1 MHSDPERAD
10 EFLSSRASVAMVA
23 TSNAPEERRTLLDP
37 DPAPT
42 RSSGRGSF
50 ARYATA
56 GTFLAGLAVAA
67 VTTSGTADASAI
79 TRVKLGDA
87 SADLPGH
94 PQHAEA
100 VGHRLTPEAVRWW
113 HEHHPKQP
121 VLGDFDEMGKRAS
134 VNTDEKSG
142 AHDEDVASTGKRET
156 DALSSS
162 SSSSKK
168 YVASADDS
176 IGDISIGEAG
186 ADKSQDMFSHLFGD
200 GNPAPEVRVPS
211 AAVLHDPA
219 EAKEDEALVS
229 EFGAADEIIKT
240 HDHSHKKHS
249 HEKHSHE
256 KHSHE
261 KHSHEKHSHKK
272 HFHEKHSHEKHSHE
286 KHSHEKHSHDEKHSH
301 EKHSDKK
308 HSHKKHSSGKKHFSH
323 ARSKNASSES
333 SKQHKGKSHLA
344 DAFASEDDMEKWF
357 AQQREIIAA
366 EYEKEMTEK
375 LKDAEKKTTKKVKA
389 AKKAKKESESDR
401 PDSSSDV
408 PTDPSSPLEWFVS
421 FTVTHVEKDEE
432 IPCGESHA
440 AEVEELVGQIA
451 GTAGIEPRLM
461 RVGTCENLN
470 KKKREFEVS
479 FSVGDVEDTDEE
491 IASARAKDMVKLF
504 SNDAVRAM
512 LMVDGKDESEAKR
525 ATSEFK
531 VEASRVEFDRR
542 PKETMPPP
550 DFTAPVPLSSEHAGH
565 FHVGGAQTDAQI
577 KRMLAQVAVDR
588 GMPSDNIPNI
598 NIEKC
603 PFDYHVTFDVSVL
616 GFGCPGGDAA
626 NDGQFA
632 KQYKSYMYK
641 FAELADPPLVL
652 PDTVAVSDCVPPSR
666 QSDDEGE
673 SQSFTVSFDV
683 PRASERTDPARLAKE
698 VMNLFDVDNIRQHAA
713 DVGVSAHLLHQMGV
727 DARTSKNRVALV
739 LDPWSRP
746 CNLAEVVFDGEVPEG
761 LVPPPRTKSVEKGAA
776 DAKDFIEAHEAA
788 DSEEAAAELAQK
800 VGEMDPAGGR
810 AQMLQELARN
820 VGGGFKTSSGGPARE

>member
-23 TSNAPEERRTLLDP
+23 TSNAPEERQTLLDP

-113 HEHHPKQP
+113 HQHHPKQP
-121 VLGDFDEMGKRAS
+121 VLGDFDEMGTGKRAS

-200 GNPAPEVRVPS
+200 GNPALEVRVPS

-286 KHSHEKHSHDEKHSH
+286 KHSPRNTPTRNTPTRNTPTRSTPTRNTLTRNTPRARSTFPTPDLRTHPRSPRS
-301 EKHSDKK
+301 SIRVNLILRMPLPARTTWRNG
-308 HSHKKHSSGKKHFSH
+308 SPSSG
-323 ARSKNASSES
+323 RS
-333 SKQHKGKSHLA
+333 
-344 DAFASEDDMEKWF
+344 
-357 AQQREIIAA
+357 
-366 EYEKEMTEK
+366 
-375 LKDAEKKTTKKVKA
+375 
-389 AKKAKKESESDR
+389 
-401 PDSSSDV
+401 
-408 PTDPSSPLEWFVS
+408 
-421 FTVTHVEKDEE
+421 
-432 IPCGESHA
+432 
-440 AEVEELVGQIA
+440 
-451 GTAGIEPRLM
+451 
-461 RVGTCENLN
+461 
-470 KKKREFEVS
+470 
-479 FSVGDVEDTDEE
+479 
-491 IASARAKDMVKLF
+491 
-504 SNDAVRAM
+504 
-512 LMVDGKDESEAKR
+512 
-525 ATSEFK
+525 
-531 VEASRVEFDRR
+531 
-542 PKETMPPP
+542 
-550 DFTAPVPLSSEHAGH
+550 
-565 FHVGGAQTDAQI
+565 
-577 KRMLAQVAVDR
+577 
-588 GMPSDNIPNI
+588 
-598 NIEKC
+598 
-603 PFDYHVTFDVSVL
+603 
-616 GFGCPGGDAA
+616 
-626 NDGQFA
+626 
-632 KQYKSYMYK
+632 
-641 FAELADPPLVL
+641 
-652 PDTVAVSDCVPPSR
+652 
-666 QSDDEGE
+666 
-673 SQSFTVSFDV
+673 
-683 PRASERTDPARLAKE
+683 
-698 VMNLFDVDNIRQHAA
+698 
-713 DVGVSAHLLHQMGV
+713 
-727 DARTSKNRVALV
+727 
-739 LDPWSRP
+739 SRP
-746 CNLAEVVFDGEVPEG
+746 NT
-761 LVPPPRTKSVEKGAA
+761 R
-776 DAKDFIEAHEAA
+776 
-788 DSEEAAAELAQK
+788 
-800 VGEMDPAGGR
+800 R
-810 AQMLQELARN
+810 R
-820 VGGGFKTSSGGPARE
+820 

>member
-1 MHSDPERAD
+1 
-10 EFLSSRASVAMVA
+10 MVA
-23 TSNAPEERRTLLDP
+23 TSNAPEERQTLLDP

-67 VTTSGTADASAI
+67 LTTSGTADASAI

-87 SADLPGH
+87 SADIPGH

-113 HEHHPKQP
+113 HEHHPEQP
-121 VLGDFDEMGKRAS
+121 VLGGFDEMGKRAS

-162 SSSSKK
+162 SSSKK
-168 YVASADDS
+168 YIASADDS

-200 GNPAPEVRVPS
+200 SNPALEVHVPS

-249 HEKHSHE
+249 HKKHSHE

-261 KHSHEKHSHKK
+261 KN
-272 HFHEKHSHEKHSHE
+272 
-286 KHSHEKHSHDEKHSH
+286 SH
-301 EKHSDKK
+301 EKHSDEKHSNEK
-308 HSHKKHSSGKKHFSH
+308 HSHKKHSSGKKHSSH
-323 ARSKNASSES
+323 ARSKKASSES
-333 SKQHKGKSHLA
+333 SKQHTSKGKSHLA
-344 DAFASEDDMEKWF
+344 DAFASEDDKEKWF

-389 AKKAKKESESDR
+389 AKKAKKESQSDR
-401 PDSSSDV
+401 PDSSSDA
-408 PTDPSSPLEWFVS
+408 PTDPSAPLEWFVS

-461 RVGTCENLN
+461 RVGTCENPN

-550 DFTAPVPLSSEHAGH
+550 DFTAPVPLSSEHVGH

-683 PRASERTDPARLAKE
+683 PRASERTDPTRLAKE

-761 LVPPPRTKSVEKGAA
+761 LVPPPRTESVEKGAA

-788 DSEEAAAELAQK
+788 HSEEAAAELAQK

>member
-10 EFLSSRASVAMVA
+10 EFLSVAMVA
-23 TSNAPEERRTLLDP
+23 TSNAPEERQTLLDP

-67 VTTSGTADASAI
+67 LTTSGTADASAI

-87 SADLPGH
+87 SADIPGH

-113 HEHHPKQP
+113 HEHHPEQQ
-121 VLGDFDEMGKRAS
+121 VLGGFDEMGKRAS

-162 SSSSKK
+162 SSSKK
-168 YVASADDS
+168 YIASADDS

-200 GNPAPEVRVPS
+200 SNPALEVHVPS

-249 HEKHSHE
+249 HKKHSHE

-261 KHSHEKHSHKK
+261 KN
-272 HFHEKHSHEKHSHE
+272 
-286 KHSHEKHSHDEKHSH
+286 SH
-301 EKHSDKK
+301 EKHSDDKHSNEKHSNEKHSHKK
-308 HSHKKHSSGKKHFSH
+308 HSHKKHSSGKKHSSH
-323 ARSKNASSES
+323 ARSKKASSES
-333 SKQHKGKSHLA
+333 SKQHTSKGKSHLA
-344 DAFASEDDMEKWF
+344 DAFASEDDKEKWF

-389 AKKAKKESESDR
+389 AKKAKKESQSDR
-401 PDSSSDV
+401 PDSSSDA
-408 PTDPSSPLEWFVS
+408 PTDPSAPLEWFVS

-461 RVGTCENLN
+461 RVGTCENPN

-550 DFTAPVPLSSEHAGH
+550 DFTAPVPLSSEHVGH

-598 NIEKC
+598 NIETC

-683 PRASERTDPARLAKE
+683 PRASERTDPTRLAKE

-761 LVPPPRTKSVEKGAA
+761 LVPPPRTESVEKGAA

>member
-1 MHSDPERAD
+1 
-10 EFLSSRASVAMVA
+10 
-23 TSNAPEERRTLLDP
+23 
-37 DPAPT
+37 
-42 RSSGRGSF
+42 
-50 ARYATA
+50 
-56 GTFLAGLAVAA
+56 
-67 VTTSGTADASAI
+67 
-79 TRVKLGDA
+79 
-87 SADLPGH
+87 
-94 PQHAEA
+94 
-100 VGHRLTPEAVRWW
+100 
-113 HEHHPKQP
+113 
-121 VLGDFDEMGKRAS
+121 
-134 VNTDEKSG
+134 
-142 AHDEDVASTGKRET
+142 
-156 DALSSS
+156 
-162 SSSSKK
+162 
-168 YVASADDS
+168 
-176 IGDISIGEAG
+176 
-186 ADKSQDMFSHLFGD
+186 
-200 GNPAPEVRVPS
+200 
-211 AAVLHDPA
+211 
-219 EAKEDEALVS
+219 
-229 EFGAADEIIKT
+229 
-240 HDHSHKKHS
+240 
-249 HEKHSHE
+249 
-256 KHSHE
+256 
-261 KHSHEKHSHKK
+261 
-272 HFHEKHSHEKHSHE
+272 
-286 KHSHEKHSHDEKHSH
+286 
-301 EKHSDKK
+301 
-308 HSHKKHSSGKKHFSH
+308 
-323 ARSKNASSES
+323 
-333 SKQHKGKSHLA
+333 
-344 DAFASEDDMEKWF
+344 
-357 AQQREIIAA
+357 
-366 EYEKEMTEK
+366 MTEK

-389 AKKAKKESESDR
+389 AKKAKKESQSDR
-401 PDSSSDV
+401 PDSSSDA
-408 PTDPSSPLEWFVS
+408 PTDPSAPLEWFVS

-461 RVGTCENLN
+461 RVGTCENPN

-550 DFTAPVPLSSEHAGH
+550 DFTAPVPLSSEHVGH

-683 PRASERTDPARLAKE
+683 PRASERTDPTRLAKE

-761 LVPPPRTKSVEKGAA
+761 LVPPPRTESVEKGAA

>member
-1 MHSDPERAD
+1 MPLPA
-10 EFLSSRASVAMVA
+10 
-23 TSNAPEERRTLLDP
+23 RT
-37 DPAPT
+37 T
-42 RSSGRGSF
+42 WR
-50 ARYATA
+50 
-56 GTFLAGLAVAA
+56 
-67 VTTSGTADASAI
+67 
-79 TRVKLGDA
+79 
-87 SADLPGH
+87 
-94 PQHAEA
+94 
-100 VGHRLTPEAVRWW
+100 
-113 HEHHPKQP
+113 
-121 VLGDFDEMGKRAS
+121 
-134 VNTDEKSG
+134 
-142 AHDEDVASTGKRET
+142 
-156 DALSSS
+156 
-162 SSSSKK
+162 
-168 YVASADDS
+168 
-176 IGDISIGEAG
+176 
-186 ADKSQDMFSHLFGD
+186 
-200 GNPAPEVRVPS
+200 
-211 AAVLHDPA
+211 
-219 EAKEDEALVS
+219 
-229 EFGAADEIIKT
+229 
-240 HDHSHKKHS
+240 
-249 HEKHSHE
+249 
-256 KHSHE
+256 
-261 KHSHEKHSHKK
+261 
-272 HFHEKHSHEKHSHE
+272 
-286 KHSHEKHSHDEKHSH
+286 
-301 EKHSDKK
+301 
-308 HSHKKHSSGKKHFSH
+308 
-323 ARSKNASSES
+323 
-333 SKQHKGKSHLA
+333 
-344 DAFASEDDMEKWF
+344 KWF

-401 PDSSSDV
+401 PDSSSDA

-550 DFTAPVPLSSEHAGH
+550 DFTAPVPLSSEHVGH

-739 LDPWSRP
+739 LDPGPVRAISPRLSSTGRCPKGSSLRRGPNRSRRGRRTRRISSRRTRRRIRRRRRQSWRRRLGRWIP
-746 CNLAEVVFDGEVPEG
+746 RGDARRCSRNWRGTWGVVSKRHRADRRGSETERIRG
-761 LVPPPRTKSVEKGAA
+761 TKRPPSGASVVATSRMLFEYYRARGVDEIREPQRRRATLHRRATWRSRKVQISWQQQHYQTARRARGTTTLAA
-776 DAKDFIEAHEAA
+776 DCE
-788 DSEEAAAELAQK
+788 
-800 VGEMDPAGGR
+800 
-810 AQMLQELARN
+810 
-820 VGGGFKTSSGGPARE
+820 

>member
-1 MHSDPERAD
+1 
-10 EFLSSRASVAMVA
+10 MV
-23 TSNAPEERRTLLDP
+23 
-37 DPAPT
+37 
-42 RSSGRGSF
+42 
-50 ARYATA
+50 
-56 GTFLAGLAVAA
+56 
-67 VTTSGTADASAI
+67 
-79 TRVKLGDA
+79 
-87 SADLPGH
+87 
-94 PQHAEA
+94 
-100 VGHRLTPEAVRWW
+100 
-113 HEHHPKQP
+113 
-121 VLGDFDEMGKRAS
+121 
-134 VNTDEKSG
+134 
-142 AHDEDVASTGKRET
+142 
-156 DALSSS
+156 
-162 SSSSKK
+162 
-168 YVASADDS
+168 
-176 IGDISIGEAG
+176 
-186 ADKSQDMFSHLFGD
+186 
-200 GNPAPEVRVPS
+200 
-211 AAVLHDPA
+211 
-219 EAKEDEALVS
+219 
-229 EFGAADEIIKT
+229 
-240 HDHSHKKHS
+240 
-249 HEKHSHE
+249 
-256 KHSHE
+256 
-261 KHSHEKHSHKK
+261 
-272 HFHEKHSHEKHSHE
+272 
-286 KHSHEKHSHDEKHSH
+286 
-301 EKHSDKK
+301 
-308 HSHKKHSSGKKHFSH
+308 
-323 ARSKNASSES
+323 
-333 SKQHKGKSHLA
+333 
-344 DAFASEDDMEKWF
+344 
-357 AQQREIIAA
+357 
-366 EYEKEMTEK
+366 
-375 LKDAEKKTTKKVKA
+375 
-389 AKKAKKESESDR
+389 R
-401 PDSSSDV
+401 P
-408 PTDPSSPLEWFVS
+408 

-550 DFTAPVPLSSEHAGH
+550 DFTAPVPLSSEHVGH

-810 AQMLQELARN
+810 AQMLQELARTWG
-820 VGGGFKTSSGGPARE
+820 VVSKRHRADRRGSETERIRGTKRPPSGASVVATSRMLFEYYRARGVDEIREPQRRRATLHRTRDLEKSQSADFVAAATLPDCSSRARNHDSCRRLRVTTENKMTSVPRRHTRRAHRPTGEASPSFARLRT